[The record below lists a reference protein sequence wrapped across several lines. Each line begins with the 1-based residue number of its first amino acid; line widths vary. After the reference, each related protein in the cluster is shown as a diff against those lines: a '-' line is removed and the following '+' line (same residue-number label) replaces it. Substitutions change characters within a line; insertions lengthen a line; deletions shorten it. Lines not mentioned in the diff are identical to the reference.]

1 MSHWA
6 IRLPM
11 EPSADPAPTNN
22 DLANVLQGLV
32 QQNRDLEQRLQ
43 QQMQAHKDESR
54 DAKETLLRQME
65 VFDVEQ
71 KQTKGEEGA
80 ASTASEP
87 MAANSVEEC
96 EREVDHAPL
105 ARHGIA
111 FLGISPYKV
120 ESIFLCNCVP
130 LSGSGTSLTFMPAL
144 IKSFKLPGTP
154 FLRIAQQ
161 RVKLILYQG

>member
-1 MSHWA
+1 
-6 IRLPM
+6 
-11 EPSADPAPTNN
+11 
-22 DLANVLQGLV
+22 
-32 QQNRDLEQRLQ
+32 
-43 QQMQAHKDESR
+43 MQAHKDESR
-54 DAKETLLRQME
+54 DAKETLLRHME
-65 VFDVEQ
+65 VFDVER

-111 FLGISPYKV
+111 FLGISPYIV

-130 LSGSGTSLTFMPAL
+130 LSGSRTSLAFIPPL
-144 IKSFKLPGTP
+144 IKPNAYTWYP
-154 FLRIAQQ
+154 FSPYCATASQANTVPRVATQTEKGQ
-161 RVKLILYQG
+161 RYAEHKYPHETAFPRELC